1 MIDGEI
7 VQMSPIGDRHAACVR
22 LIELN
27 PTEKVWG
34 NLKSQ
39 ELAILC
45 ADTVDRIASYAV
57 DGL

>member
-1 MIDGEI
+1 
-7 VQMSPIGDRHAACVR
+7 MSPIGDRHAACVR

-27 PTEKVWG
+27 PTEQVWG

-45 ADTVDRIASYAV
+45 ADTVDSIASYAV